1 MNNVLYTPVEILIF
15 YVAEMKKRQDVIL
28 DWAFILCAIFKC
40 LISDLI
46 FRSANPFFVLFL
58 RSIVPLKSVWFL
70 MQYVHHDDRFG
81 TELSKFCTF
90 EVTEL

>member
-1 MNNVLYTPVEILIF
+1 MYYILLLKSLYFMLQKCKKTRF
-15 YVAEMKKRQDVIL
+15 YSLLGLHLMCNIQV
-28 DWAFILCAIFKC
+28 FNF
-40 LISDLI
+40 

-70 MQYVHHDDRFG
+70 MQYVRHDDRFG